1 MKMRNTK
8 RLIDGG
14 IILTFTIFVIIVTVI
29 FISYQQLPIN
39 TYILFALNT
48 LLIALAYWLGLVRG
62 LVAGMVAVF
71 FYGTYLMYGAVING
85 PMMEISYQ
93 QIVWLFL
100 FPFSSYISGKLS
112 ETIKETVEKS
122 EKYIRD
128 MEELVLL
135 DKETGFSNAKKFYLD
150 LSEEISKSKR
160 YGTPLSIMLIKIQY
174 FDELRS
180 IYGDTVCSNM
190 IINISKKIAEHTRDI
205 DKKARLEK
213 DKFALILSNTDE
225 KGALVLKERLTNFL
239 ENLEISDGKDRRQ
252 LKFSFKIGIAQ
263 LEDTE
268 EDAIAFKERAE
279 RELEYDVG

>member
-1 MKMRNTK
+1 MRNTR
-8 RLIDGG
+8 RLIDVW
-14 IILTFTIFVIIVTVI
+14 IILILTIFVIIVTVT
-29 FISYQQLPIN
+29 FISYQQLPVDM
-39 TYILFALNT
+39 YVLFAANT
-48 LLIALAYWLGLVRG
+48 LLIALAFWWGLVRG
-62 LVAGMVAVF
+62 LIAGMVAVF
-71 FYGTYLMYGAVING
+71 CYGTYLMYGAVING
-85 PMMEISYQ
+85 LMMEISYR
-93 QIVWLFL
+93 QIIWLFL

-122 EKYIRD
+122 EKYIKD

-135 DKETGFSNAKKFYLD
+135 DKETGFSNSKKFYLD

-160 YGTPLSIMLIKIQY
+160 YGTPLSIMLIKVQY

-180 IYGDTVCSNM
+180 LYGDTVCSNV
-190 IINISKKIAEHTRDI
+190 IINISKKIAELTRDI

-239 ENLEISDGKDRRQ
+239 ENLGISGGKDRRRI
-252 LKFSFKIGIAQ
+252 KISFKIGIAQ

-268 EDAIAFKERAE
+268 KDAIAFKERAE

>member
-1 MKMRNTK
+1 MRNAK

-14 IILTFTIFVIIVTVI
+14 IILTLTIFVIIVTVI

-48 LLIALAYWLGLVRG
+48 LLIALAYWLGLMRG
-62 LVAGMVAVF
+62 LIAGMVAVF

-85 PMMEISYQ
+85 LMMEISYQ
-93 QIVWLFL
+93 QIIWLFL

-122 EKYIRD
+122 EKYIKD

-135 DKETGFSNAKKFYLD
+135 DRETGFSNSKKFYLD

-160 YGTPLSIMLIKIQY
+160 YGTPLTIMLIKLQY

-180 IYGDTVCSNM
+180 IYGDTVCSNV
-190 IINISKKIAEHTRDI
+190 IINISKKIAELTRDI

-225 KGALVLKERLTNFL
+225 KGAQVLKERLTNFL
-239 ENLEISDGKDRRQ
+239 ENLEISDGKDKKR

-263 LEDTE
+263 LEDGE
-268 EDAIAFKERAE
+268 KDAIAFKERAE